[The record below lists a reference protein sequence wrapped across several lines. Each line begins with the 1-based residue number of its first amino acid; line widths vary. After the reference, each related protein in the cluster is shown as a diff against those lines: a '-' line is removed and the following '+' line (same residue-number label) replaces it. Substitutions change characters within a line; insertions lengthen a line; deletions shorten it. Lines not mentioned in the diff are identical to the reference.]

1 MADIFDPSRDIDVL
15 KSGAFGASAAASAA
29 VAEQARLSTEAI
41 RNERILEEQRKR
53 QLIRDAEE
61 RAAAARRQAELDR
74 EIERRVPE
82 FLERVFDIT
91 NSDDLTSAQILRE
104 IGELQKNPDYI
115 NVVTDPRVEKVVG
128 AYVSPLEKQIEDAAA
143 GAAEGEKLNLAVAE
157 RLLASGN
164 LKEAQKAAEN
174 IQDLVVRE
182 NFLAKITT
190 ERQSKKGTRTTAKRA
205 IFDAAVKDAETSI
218 TNLIKFTAPSP
229 EVDAEAEADSVASPA
244 DSDGEDKVNPVFAS
258 FNLAKSNLKALLG
271 PEETEKLFKEVDP
284 TNPAALEELA
294 QRSREEVAK
303 LRGKIT
309 RKPRTLRDWN
319 SQEGLKESKTPKP
332 APASGSGSGSGSG
345 GGFN

>member
-29 VAEQARLSTEAI
+29 VAEQLRLSNEAI
-41 RNERILEEQRKR
+41 QNERILEEQRKR

-61 RAAAARRQAELDR
+61 RAQAARRAAALEQEV
-74 EIERRVPE
+74 EERVPQLLQQVGTIAGDE
-82 FLERVFDIT
+82 GLTAAQKLAGIT
-91 NSDDLTSAQILRE
+91 KIQ
-104 IGELQKNPDYI
+104 QNPDYI

-128 AYVSPLEKQIEDAAA
+128 AYVSPLEKQIGDAAA

-164 LKEAQKAAEN
+164 LKAAQGAAQN
-174 IQDLVVRE
+174 IQDPVARE

-205 IFDAAVKDAETSI
+205 IFDAAVDDAEESI
-218 TNLIKFTAPSP
+218 TNLINFTAPRP
-229 EVDAEAEADSVASPA
+229 EVDEDAEAESVASPA

-258 FNLAKSNLKALLG
+258 FNLAKSNLKELLG
-271 PEETEKLFKEVDP
+271 PEETDKLFKGVDP
-284 TNPAALEELA
+284 TDPDALEDLV
-294 QRSREEVAK
+294 QKSREEVAK

-309 RKPRTLRDWN
+309 RKPRTLRDWT
-319 SQEGLKESKTPKP
+319 SQEGLKESKKPKP
-332 APASGSGSGSGSG
+332 APASGSGLG
-345 GGFN
+345 GGYQ